1 MSLVGWYSDRLLPR
15 LTDRALRTPEVSA
28 WRHEAVLG
36 LRGTIL
42 EIGFGSGLNIPVYPP
57 EVDRVLAVEP
67 VVAEQSGGAGRIDT
81 SPVRI
86 EYIGTDA
93 QALPLDDATV
103 DGALSTF
110 TLCTVPDPARA
121 LSEIHRVLKPG
132 GQLSVVEHGHSPDP
146 RVARWQRRLEP
157 FQKRLAG
164 GCHLTRDALAMI
176 RSAGFAVDYTRSAYA
191 SGPRPWTWFTVV
203 RAHR

>member
-1 MSLVGWYSDRLLPR
+1 MPR

-28 WRHEAVLG
+28 WRHEAVVG

-57 EVDRVLAVEP
+57 EVNRVLAVEP
-67 VVAEQSGGAGRIDT
+67 VAAEHSGGAERITT
-81 SPVRI
+81 SSVPI
-86 EYIGTDA
+86 EYIGSDA
-93 QALPLDDATV
+93 QDLSLESESV

-110 TLCTVPDPARA
+110 TLCTVPDPALA
-121 LSEIHRVLKPG
+121 LTEIYRVLRPG
-132 GQLSVVEHGHSPDP
+132 GQLSVVEHGHSPDA

-157 FQKRLAG
+157 VQKRLAG
-164 GCHLTRDALAMI
+164 GCHLTRDTLALI
-176 RSAGFAVDYTRSAYA
+176 RAAGFDVDYTRSAYA
-191 SGPRPWTWFTVV
+191 SGPKPWTWFTVV